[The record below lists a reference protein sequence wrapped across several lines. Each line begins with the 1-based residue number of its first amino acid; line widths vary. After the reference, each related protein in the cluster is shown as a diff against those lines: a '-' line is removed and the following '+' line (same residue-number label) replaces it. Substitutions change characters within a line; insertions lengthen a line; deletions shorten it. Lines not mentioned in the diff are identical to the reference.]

1 MTETWFISGG
11 ARGLGAGIA
20 QAALTAGHQL
30 VVSSRRLEALQPLL
44 GQAPERVL
52 GLQLDVSDARAAAI
66 AVETAVERFG
76 RIDVLVNNAG
86 YGQLAAFE
94 ENRPEDADE
103 QFAINVFGVFN
114 LCRAVLPVMREQ
126 RRGQVF
132 NISSMAGL
140 AGMGGAALYC
150 ASKFAVAG
158 FSEALAQEVA
168 PFGIHVTAVEPGG
181 FRTDF
186 LDARSA
192 RFGDLGLADYAAFT
206 ARIKAGSAAG
216 NHRQAG
222 DPLKLGEALLALAAS
237 PRPPVHFAAGSDA
250 LKVAAEKL
258 ERAAAELEQWR
269 ELSRST
275 DAS

>member
-20 QAALTAGHQL
+20 QAALAAGHQL

-66 AVETAVERFG
+66 AVEIAVERFG